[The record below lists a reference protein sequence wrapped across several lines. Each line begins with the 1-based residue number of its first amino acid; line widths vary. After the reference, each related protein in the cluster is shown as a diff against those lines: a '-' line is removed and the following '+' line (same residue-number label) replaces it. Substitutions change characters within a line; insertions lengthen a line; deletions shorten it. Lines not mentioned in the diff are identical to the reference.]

1 MEFQQYEADIRWINA
16 TLKTAK
22 SENLQKI
29 SIHFSTVLLLTNL
42 VDPIDETICL
52 EWQELDH
59 LLVNLWT
66 TRSVRLE
73 LTYEKRGGG
82 IGLGV
87 PVPKLL
93 PELTRRGF

>member
-29 SIHFSTVLLLTNL
+29 SIHFSTVLLITNL

-59 LLVNLWT
+59 LLLNLWT

>member
-1 MEFQQYEADIRWINA
+1 VEFQQYEADIRWINA

-66 TRSVRLE
+66 TRSVCLE